1 MRLPYLPLL
10 LLLVFAMPA
19 TAQSVIHRCIGANG
33 GPVFT
38 DQPCPAVQAQ
48 ATQAPARSATAP
60 NSIEPPPILCA
71 ANLAELRQSVI
82 DAFAS
87 RDPNRL
93 AGLMLWNGYGS
104 SATVAN
110 IRSLTALMKQP
121 LLGVDPDDTP
131 EDAPVDSSD
140 LSIDGTKA
148 PNPEPSTSA
157 KTNRL
162 VVRTGTDEADGN
174 LHKQHFTVVRQYGCL
189 WLRNAG

>member
-1 MRLPYLPLL
+1 MRLPYLLL
-10 LLLVFAMPA
+10 LLLFVLTSPA
-19 TAQSVIHRCIGANG
+19 SAQSVIHRCIGANG

-38 DQPCPAVQAQ
+38 DQPCPAMQAET
-48 ATQAPARSATAP
+48 TQAPARSAAP
-60 NSIEPPPILCA
+60 NAVEPPPILCA
-71 ANLAELRQSVI
+71 ANMAELRQSVI
-82 DAFAS
+82 DAFAN

-121 LLGVDPDDTP
+121 LLGVDPDDSP
-131 EDAPVDSSD
+131 EDTPDDNSNTP
-140 LSIDGTKA
+140 IDGTKA
-148 PNPEPSTSA
+148 PSQEASSA
-157 KTNRL
+157 PKTNRL

-174 LHKQHFTVVRQYGCL
+174 LHKQRFTVVRQYGCL

>member
-1 MRLPYLPLL
+1 MHYLPLL
-10 LLLVFAMPA
+10 LLVFVTPA

-33 GPVFT
+33 SPVFT
-38 DQPCPAVQAQ
+38 DQPCSAQQ
-48 ATQAPARSATAP
+48 ATSVQPSGHSAAPASTL
-60 NSIEPPPILCA
+60 EPPPILCA
-71 ANLAELRQSVI
+71 ANMAELRQSVL
-82 DAFAS
+82 DAFAN

-121 LLGVDPDDTP
+121 LLGFDPDDAP
-131 EDAPVDSSD
+131 LDADTATDTSS

-148 PNPEPSTSA
+148 PSDEPPPPP

-162 VVRTGTDEADGN
+162 VLRTGTGEADGN
-174 LHKQHFTVVRQYGCL
+174 MHKQHFTVVRQYGCL